1 MSSLQVWLTRKQR
14 ETRRGRAELRLASIT
29 NLWKDRPSTR
39 RLPSALEWI
48 EALAFT
54 RPKSWLTD
62 ERRMIHAAS
71 RHYLTRLALAACLI
85 IAATYAVREFRER
98 ERSTA
103 LFARRQGRP
112 SAGARVARCFLR
124 TLAASPRSSGTY
136 RARAGGTRARTQDGL
151 RSCSIP
157 AIRLNGEQPSC
168 PNPWSGATR

>member
-54 RPKSWLTD
+54 RPKSWSTD

-103 LFARRQGRP
+103 LFAPSRPTFGGCPSCSVFSPHAGSISAVLWNVSSKSRRHP
-112 SAGARVARCFLR
+112 SAN
-124 TLAASPRSSGTY
+124 
-136 RARAGGTRARTQDGL
+136 AGWS